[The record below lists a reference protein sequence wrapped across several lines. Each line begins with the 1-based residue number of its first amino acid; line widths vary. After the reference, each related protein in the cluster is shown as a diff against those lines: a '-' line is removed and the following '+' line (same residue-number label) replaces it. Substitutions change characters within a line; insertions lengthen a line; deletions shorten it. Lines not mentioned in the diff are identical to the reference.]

1 MGLLPFPCWG
11 GDGGRLNDIPFDTTY
26 LDYLLL
32 DSEVDTEVSSLPY
45 RAYMYMYISTV
56 HRDSPILT
64 SHYGPPPPPNNGVKK
79 HAKLL
84 PHHRVRSDCTPL
96 ATKTTLNNSHSQTSS
111 SSLHC
116 GHGLGWTGPGCGHNL
131 QEWAPNFSRAPTLF
145 ETIPRF
151 PVLWAPIPES
161 VTNLRPGWLLVVSA
175 HNCHGAHG
183 PPGDPPPTSL
193 TFTSSLAAPAP
204 PSSNQNPPA
213 RHGVG
218 RPWRPCGVAI
228 CNPSYRQKETHSIA
242 LPPPRQRE
250 RRSRS

>member
-1 MGLLPFPCWG
+1 M
-11 GDGGRLNDIPFDTTY
+11 
-26 LDYLLL
+26 
-32 DSEVDTEVSSLPY
+32 
-45 RAYMYMYISTV
+45 
-56 HRDSPILT
+56 
-64 SHYGPPPPPNNGVKK
+64 KK

-84 PHHRVRSDCTPL
+84 PHHRARSDCTPL

-183 PPGDPPPTSL
+183 PPQDPPPQPPSPSPLHLLRPHRHRRIRTHQHVMASAAHGDL
-193 TFTSSLAAPAP
+193 VALPSAIHPTARKKHTRLPCHPLGSVRDDPVPEKQYGPIKTFSSVCSDKSLANGSPEGGTVSTVP
-204 PSSNQNPPA
+204 
-213 RHGVG
+213 
-218 RPWRPCGVAI
+218 
-228 CNPSYRQKETHSIA
+228 
-242 LPPPRQRE
+242 
-250 RRSRS
+250 SRSSMSI